1 MQAQFLYID
10 PLKQGLKHKKLQ
22 LDADGNILKI
32 PENLEY
38 STVVYNELMDELEKS
53 GYYNVISALQA
64 KDAELVKII
73 SATSYIPLEFSQT
86 GIETIEALRKAQM
99 MAFRDIGEKSCM
111 AVREALMK
119 SILTGQSI
127 EQVHRQIRKE
137 LEDRLQRYSIT
148 YALTSRQEVMQM
160 IHDTGAQST
169 PPQERFWV
177 YVGPRDDKTRP
188 ACNALLDIKYFTN
201 EEREY
206 YEAMYA
212 GERAYNCRHIFM
224 QITKDDFDKKL
235 PIKEYD

>member
-1 MQAQFLYID
+1 
-10 PLKQGLKHKKLQ
+10 
-22 LDADGNILKI
+22 
-32 PENLEY
+32 
-38 STVVYNELMDELEKS
+38 
-53 GYYNVISALQA
+53 
-64 KDAELVKII
+64 
-73 SATSYIPLEFSQT
+73 
-86 GIETIEALRKAQM
+86 
-99 MAFRDIGEKSCM
+99 M

-127 EQVHRQIRKE
+127 EQVHKQIRKE

-169 PPQERFWV
+169 PPQERYWV

-188 ACNALLDIKYFTN
+188 ACNALLDIKYFSN